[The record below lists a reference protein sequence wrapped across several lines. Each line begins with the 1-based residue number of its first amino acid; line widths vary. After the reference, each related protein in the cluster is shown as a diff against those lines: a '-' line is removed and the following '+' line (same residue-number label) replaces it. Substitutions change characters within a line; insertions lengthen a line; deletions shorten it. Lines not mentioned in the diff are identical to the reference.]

1 MPTEQCYDPVETI
14 SPKDLAALQL
24 QRLRWSVA
32 QAAHSPHYARLWA
45 EQGLSADTLHTL
57 DDLRRFPFTEK
68 QDLRNGYPFGL
79 LAVPQNKVVRM
90 HHSSG
95 TTGMATAVLHSQAD
109 IDNWANLVARCL
121 YMAGLRP
128 GDVFQNMMTYG
139 LFTGG
144 LGLHYG
150 AERLGAFV
158 IPMGAGNSHRQ
169 IEFMRIF
176 KTAALHII
184 PSYAM
189 ALLGTLEEMGVDPK
203 RDLFLRFA
211 VGGAEPYTEGA
222 RQRLQW
228 AWGIPI
234 YNCYGLSE
242 MCGPGVAF
250 ECPAQQGLHLW
261 EDSYYVEIVDPRSG
275 QPVEEGQEG
284 ELVLTS
290 LTREAMP
297 LIRYRTRDL
306 TALLPERCSCGRT
319 HRRLARMHGRA
330 DDMFILKGVNIFP
343 MQIERV
349 LMARPEVG
357 TNYVIVLRREGFSEQ
372 MTVKVEVTP
381 EVFHG
386 APGELL
392 TLQQTLAH
400 ALREELLVTPKIE
413 LVEPGS
419 IPRRE
424 GKAVRVVDER
434 EREEMKQ
441 PVAQTGADGGD
452 HAPH

>member
-1 MPTEQCYDPVETI
+1 MPSRSFYEEVEAVSCNTI
-14 SPKDLAALQL
+14 RALQL
-24 QRLRWSVA
+24 DRLRWTVA
-32 QAAHSPHYARLWA
+32 QAARSPHYGKAFAQR
-45 EQGLSADTLHTL
+45 GLGPEAVQSL

-68 QDLRNGYPFGL
+68 QDLRDNYPFGL
-79 LAVPQNKVVRM
+79 LAAPKDKVVRL

-95 TTGMATAVLHSQAD
+95 TTGMATAVLHSRQDIEEWAD
-109 IDNWANLVARCL
+109 LVARCL

-158 IPMGAGNSHRQ
+158 IPMGTGNSHRQ

-176 KTAALHII
+176 QAAAIHII
-184 PSYAM
+184 PSYAL
-189 ALLGTLEEMGVDPK
+189 ALLATCEEMGVDPK
-203 RDLFLRFA
+203 RDLSLRFA
-211 VGGAEPYTEGA
+211 VAGAEPYTEGA
-222 RQRLQW
+222 RQRLQD
-228 AWGIPI
+228 AWGIPF

-250 ECPAQQGLHLW
+250 ECPEQNGLHLW
-261 EDSYYVEIVDPRSG
+261 EDFVLAEIIDPDTG
-275 QPVEEGQEG
+275 EPLEDGKEG

-306 TALLPERCSCGRT
+306 TSFLPGECPCGRT
-319 HRRLARMHGRA
+319 HRRLSRFTGRT
-330 DDMFILKGVNIFP
+330 DDMFIIKGVNIFP
-343 MQIERV
+343 QQIERV
-349 LMARPEVG
+349 LMSVPEVG
-357 TNYVIVLRREGFSEQ
+357 TNYVIVLDREGLVERL
-372 MTVKVEVTP
+372 TVRVELVP
-381 EVFHG
+381 EAFKG
-386 APGELL
+386 D
-392 TLQQTLAH
+392 LAQLRSVQDRITH
-400 ALREELLVTPKIE
+400 ALREETLVTPRVE
-413 LVEPGS
+413 LVEPGG

-434 EREEMKQ
+434 ENK
-441 PVAQTGADGGD
+441 P
-452 HAPH
+452 

>member
-1 MPTEQCYDPVETI
+1 MSTDTYHPVETI
-14 SPKDLAALQL
+14 SRDDLAALQL
-24 QRLRWSVA
+24 ERLRGSVA
-32 QAAHSPHYARLWA
+32 QAAQSPHYARVFG
-45 EQGLSADTLHTL
+45 ERGLSADSLRTL
-57 DDLRRFPFTEK
+57 DDLRRFPYTEK
-68 QDLRNGYPFGL
+68 QDLREGYPFGL
-79 LAVPQNKVVRM
+79 LAVPRERVVRL

-95 TTGMATAVLHSQAD
+95 TTGMATAVLHSKAD
-109 IDNWANLVARCL
+109 IEHWAELVARCL
-121 YMAGLRP
+121 YMVGLRP
-128 GDVFQNMMTYG
+128 GDVFQNMMAYG

-150 AERLGAFV
+150 AEHLGAFV

-169 IEFMRIF
+169 VEFMRTF
-176 KTAALHII
+176 RTAAIHII

-189 ALLGTLEEMGVDPK
+189 ALLGTLQEMGVDPR

-222 RQRLQW
+222 RQRLQE

-261 EDSYYVEIVDPRSG
+261 EDAYLVEIIDPRTDE
-275 QPVEEGQEG
+275 PVAEGEEG

-297 LIRYRTRDL
+297 LLRYRTRDL
-306 TALLPERCSCGRT
+306 TSLVPGPCPCGRT
-319 HRRLARMHGRA
+319 HRRLARMHGRT

-343 MQIERV
+343 MQVERL
-349 LMARPEVG
+349 LMSLPEVG
-357 TNYVIVLRREGFSEQ
+357 TNYLILLDRDGYTDR

-381 EVFHG
+381 EVFGG

-392 TLQQTLAH
+392 QLQQRIAH
-400 ALREELLVTPKIE
+400 VLREELLVTPRVE

-434 EREEMKQ
+434 EK
-441 PVAQTGADGGD
+441 G
-452 HAPH
+452 

>member
-1 MPTEQCYDPVETI
+1 MSTEQCYDPVETAA
-14 SPKDLAALQL
+14 PEELAALQL
-24 QRLRWSVA
+24 ERLRWTVA
-32 QAAHSPHYARLWA
+32 QAAQSPHYARLFS
-45 EQGLSADTLHTL
+45 ERGLSAETLRTL

-68 QDLRNGYPFGL
+68 ADLRAGYPFGL
-79 LAVPQNKVVRM
+79 LALPLSKVVRL

-95 TTGMATAVLHSQAD
+95 TTGLATAVLHSKTD
-109 IDNWANLVARCL
+109 IDNWADLVARSL

-169 IEFMRIF
+169 IEFMRTF
-176 KTAALHII
+176 KTTALHII
-184 PSYAM
+184 PSYAL
-189 ALLGTLEEMGVDPK
+189 ALLGTMEEMGVDPK

-222 RQRLQW
+222 RQRLQA
-228 AWGIPI
+228 AWGIPL

-250 ECPAQQGLHLW
+250 ECSRQLGLHLW
-261 EDSYYVEIVDPRSG
+261 EDAYLAEIIHPDSGDPVPPG
-275 QPVEEGQEG
+275 QRG

-297 LIRYRTRDL
+297 LLRYRTRDL
-306 TALLPERCSCGRT
+306 TALIPEPCPCGRT
-319 HRRLARMHGRA
+319 HRRLARLHGHA

-343 MQIERV
+343 MQVERV
-349 LMARPEVG
+349 LMSLPEVG
-357 TNYVIVLRREGFSEQ
+357 TNYLIVLEREGYHDR

-381 EVFHG
+381 HVFHG
-386 APGELL
+386 SPGELL
-392 TLQQTLAH
+392 ALQERLAH

-413 LVEPGS
+413 LVEPNS
-419 IPRRE
+419 LPRRE
-424 GKAVRVVDER
+424 GKAVRVIDER
-434 EREEMKQ
+434 EK
-441 PVAQTGADGGD
+441 G
-452 HAPH
+452 

>member
-1 MPTEQCYDPVETI
+1 MEKENQYDPVEAI
-14 SPKDLAALQL
+14 APDDLRRLQL
-24 QRLRWSVA
+24 ERLRWTVA
-32 QAAHSPHYARLWA
+32 QAARSPHYAKALAARNLA
-45 EQGLSADTLHTL
+45 PDALHGVE
-57 DDLRRFPFTEK
+57 DLRAFPLTSK
-68 QDLRNGYPFGL
+68 QDLRESYPFGL
-79 LAVPQNKVVRM
+79 LAVPKHKVVRL

-95 TTGMATAVLHSQAD
+95 TTGMATAVFHTAGDIGRWAD
-109 IDNWANLVARCL
+109 LIARCL

-158 IPMGAGNSHRQ
+158 LPMGAGNSRRQ
-169 IEFMRIF
+169 VEFMRVF
-176 KTAALHII
+176 DTTAIHII

-189 ALLGTLEEMGVDPK
+189 ALLGTFEEMGVDPK
-203 RDLFLRFA
+203 RDLHLRFA

-222 RQRLQW
+222 RRRLQE
-228 AWGIPI
+228 AWGIPL

-261 EDSYYVEIVDPRSG
+261 EDAYLGEIIDPESG
-275 QPVEEGQEG
+275 EPLADGQEG

-306 TALLPERCSCGRT
+306 TSFTSGSCPCGRT
-319 HRRLARMHGRA
+319 HRRLSRINGRT
-330 DDMFILKGVNIFP
+330 DDMIIVRGVNIFP

-349 LMARPEVG
+349 LMSIPEVG
-357 TNYVIVLRREGFSEQ
+357 SNYLIVIDREGRSERL
-372 MTVKVEVTP
+372 TVRVE
-381 EVFHG
+381 
-386 APGELL
+386 L
-392 TLQQTLAH
+392 TSEAFAGNLAQLHALQERIAH
-400 ALREELLVTPKIE
+400 DLREEIVVRPRVE
-413 LVEPGS
+413 LVEPGA
-419 IPRRE
+419 IPRQE

-434 EREEMKQ
+434 
-441 PVAQTGADGGD
+441 GD
-452 HAPH
+452 

>member
-1 MPTEQCYDPVETI
+1 MKAGTYYDPAETI
-14 SPKDLAALQL
+14 STEKLAALQL
-24 QRLRWSVA
+24 ERLRWTVVQA
-32 QAAHSPHYARLWA
+32 QKSPHYARVFA
-45 EQGLSADTLHTL
+45 EQGLGAESLHTL
-57 DDLRRFPFTEK
+57 DDLRRFPFTGK
-68 QDLRNGYPFGL
+68 QDLRAGYPFGL

-95 TTGMATAVLHSQAD
+95 TTGMATAVFHSQAD
-109 IDNWANLVARCL
+109 ITNWAELVARCL
-121 YMAGLRP
+121 HMAGLRP
-128 GDVFQNMMTYG
+128 GDVFQNMMSYG

-158 IPMGAGNSHRQ
+158 IPIGAGNSKRQ

-176 KTAALHII
+176 RTTALHII

-189 ALLGTLEEMGVDPK
+189 ALLRTLEEMGVDPK

-222 RQRLQW
+222 RQRLQA
-228 AWGIPI
+228 AWGIPM

-250 ECPAQQGLHLW
+250 ECPEQRGLHLW
-261 EDSYYVEIVDPRSG
+261 EDAYHVEIVDPDSG
-275 QPVEEGQEG
+275 EPVAEGEEG
-284 ELVLTS
+284 ELVLTT

-306 TALLPERCSCGRT
+306 TALVPGLCNCGRT
-319 HRRLARMHGRA
+319 HRRLARVHGRT
-330 DDMFILKGVNIFP
+330 DDMLIVKGVNIFP

-349 LMARPEVG
+349 LMAMPEVG
-357 TNYVIVLRREGFSEQ
+357 TNYVIVVDREGYSDRL
-372 MTVKVEVTP
+372 TVKVEVTP
-381 EVFHG
+381 EAFHG
-386 APGELL
+386 TPGELL
-392 TLQQTLAH
+392 ARQQRLAH
-400 ALREELLVTPKIE
+400 ALREELLVTPRVE

-419 IPRRE
+419 IPRGE
-424 GKAVRVVDER
+424 GKAVRVIDER
-434 EREEMKQ
+434 EK
-441 PVAQTGADGGD
+441 V
-452 HAPH
+452 

>member
-1 MPTEQCYDPVETI
+1 MQTKALFDQIEAIAPR
-14 SPKDLAALQL
+14 SLAALQC

-32 QAAHSPHYARLWA
+32 QAARSPHYARLFG
-45 EQGLSADTLHTL
+45 ERGLSADSVRGLG
-57 DDLRRFPFTEK
+57 DLRRFPFTEK
-68 QDLRNGYPFGL
+68 QDLRDGYPFGL
-79 LAVPQNKVVRM
+79 LAVPKSRVVRM

-95 TTGMATAVLHSQAD
+95 TTGMATAVFHSKQD
-109 IDNWANLVARCL
+109 IENWADLVARCL
-121 YMAGLRP
+121 YMVGLRP

-176 KTAALHII
+176 RTAALHII
-184 PSYAM
+184 PSYAL
-189 ALLGTLEEMGVDPK
+189 ALLGTFEEMGLDPK

-222 RQRLQW
+222 RQRLQE
-228 AWGIPI
+228 AWGIPL

-261 EDSYYVEIVDPRSG
+261 EDAYLAEIIDPVSG
-275 QPVEEGQEG
+275 EPVEEGQEG

-306 TALLPERCSCGRT
+306 TALLPGPCPCGRT
-319 HRRLARMHGRA
+319 HRRLSRMSGRS
-330 DDMFILKGVNIFP
+330 DDMFIIKGVNIFP

-349 LMARPEVG
+349 LMSLPEVG
-357 TNYVIVLRREGFSEQ
+357 TNYLIVLDRDGYADRL
-372 MTVKVEVTP
+372 TVRVEVTP
-381 EVFHG
+381 ELFRG
-386 APGELL
+386 TPGELL
-392 TLQQTLAH
+392 SLQQRLAH
-400 ALREELLVTPKIE
+400 ALREEILVTPKVE
-413 LVEPGS
+413 LVEPGA

-434 EREEMKQ
+434 GKGE
-441 PVAQTGADGGD
+441 
-452 HAPH
+452 